1 MSMLSHFFDFK
12 PEALALDEQAMEL
25 CQPYFRHMEE
35 IRDFNQL
42 KMLKAFADTQMSSTD
57 MLGTTGYGLWDTGRA
72 KLEQIFAEVMGAEDA
87 LVRSQF
93 QSGTHTLAVALF
105 GLLRAGDTLL
115 AATGRPYDTL
125 EGVIGLDG
133 KGKGT
138 GTLMDYGV
146 KYDEAPLKPDFTP
159 DYDLIAQKA
168 PGAKV
173 CHIQRSRGYLQRN
186 AFDLATIRKIADTAR
201 AANPEIIVFVDNCYG
216 EFTQTEEPCQA
227 GADLV
232 VGSLIKNAGGGI
244 QSTTNATRQASE
256 QELAAKA
263 SKALDEMMGFGTTTV
278 EAKSGYG
285 LATEH
290 ELKALEVIKDL
301 NDHHRMDLVATFMGA
316 HLVPAEYKSNR
327 AEYVRLVCEEMMP
340 RVKEQGIAKF
350 CDVFCEA
357 DTFTVEESRQVL
369 EAGLKYGLR
378 PKIHAD
384 EIEAIG
390 GSQLAGEIGAIS
402 AEHLIVCPPEG
413 ISSMARGG
421 VIACLLPATS
431 FNLGA
436 VFAPARDMVAA
447 GVPVAMATDFNPGS
461 CPCLNMQFVINLGC
475 LKYKLTPEEVL
486 TAVTL
491 NGAAAIDL
499 ADKVGSVEEGKLG
512 DLVIWDAPDLDYIC
526 YRVGSN
532 LAKTVIKRGEIV

>member
-1 MSMLSHFFDFK
+1 MKKLLVKNIGMLATPQGKRARSGAEQGEIQILKDAWVLIEDGLISQVGTGAA
-12 PEALALDEQAMEL
+12 PEAA
-25 CQPYFRHMEE
+25 
-35 IRDFNQL
+35 
-42 KMLKAFADTQMSSTD
+42 
-57 MLGTTGYGLWDTGRA
+57 G
-72 KLEQIFAEVMGAEDA
+72 AEVVDA
-87 LVRSQF
+87 KGRLVTP
-93 QSGTHTLAVALF
+93 GLVDAHTHLIF
-105 GLLRAGDTLL
+105 GGWRQNELGMKLHGKT
-115 AATGRPYDTL
+115 YL
-125 EGVIGLDG
+125 E
-133 KGKGT
+133 
-138 GTLMDYGV
+138 
-146 KYDEAPLKPDFTP
+146 
-159 DYDLIAQKA
+159 
-168 PGAKV
+168 
-173 CHIQRSRGYLQRN
+173 IQ
-186 AFDLATIRKIADTAR
+186 
-201 AANPEIIVFVDNCYG
+201 
-216 EFTQTEEPCQA
+216 
-227 GADLV
+227 
-232 VGSLIKNAGGGI
+232 NAGGGI
-244 QSTTNATRQASE
+244 QSTTNATRQATE
-256 QELAAKA
+256 EELAEKA
-263 SKALDEMMGFGTTTV
+263 AKALDEMMGFGVTTC

-285 LATEH
+285 LATDH
-290 ELKALEVIKDL
+290 ELKELRVIRDL
-301 NDHHRMDLVATFMGA
+301 NERHPMDIVATFMGA
-316 HLVPAEYKSNR
+316 HLVPAEYKANR
-327 AEYVRLVCEEMMP
+327 AEYIRLVCEEMMP
-340 RVKEQGIAKF
+340 AVKEQGIAQF

-357 DTFTVEESRQVL
+357 DTFSVEESRQVL

-413 ISSMARGG
+413 IASMAKGG

-436 VFAPARDMVAA
+436 VFAPARDMVKA